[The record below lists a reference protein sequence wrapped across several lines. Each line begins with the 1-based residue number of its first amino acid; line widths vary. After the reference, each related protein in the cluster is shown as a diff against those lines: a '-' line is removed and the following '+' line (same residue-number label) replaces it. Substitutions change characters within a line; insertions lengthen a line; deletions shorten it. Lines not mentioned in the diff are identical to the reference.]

1 MHYSL
6 YSQLMHYSRRY
17 HQPIYS
23 MSDCQVMHCQSH
35 AQSCPKSR
43 TPLMQTCAFPKPFS
57 TNSSQLQNKLSS
69 SHAPSTHHA
78 SFPSCHATWC
88 PYTLA
93 RLRPRGPVIYQ
104 HPAPSQARIHLRS
117 LKRYS
122 ADSCPDTRAHCAL
135 LGSSRLQEGQP
146 YRPPGAPLK
155 IITDQVPGNPDPVPR
170 SMTPLKVRV
179 LPTCVLFNLNT
190 APDNQMSN
198 NP

>member
-1 MHYSL
+1 MHHPLCTAQPIHALLALYPQSMHYT
-6 YSQLMHYSRRY
+6 RRY

-69 SHAPSTHHA
+69 SRAPSTHHA

-122 ADSCPDTRAHCAL
+122 ADSCPD
-135 LGSSRLQEGQP
+135 QEP
-146 YRPPGAPLK
+146 
-155 IITDQVPGNPDPVPR
+155 TVP
-170 SMTPLKVRV
+170 S
-179 LPTCVLFNLNT
+179 
-190 APDNQMSN
+190 
-198 NP
+198 